1 MTRTHKMA
9 FDEKNLG
16 VIGCLYVDRLLL
28 QVVQISEEWALQGFP
43 VGTCQNNN
51 ATQSPFVSYTAWWP
65 EFFLVAFSQVFE
77 QLVFCQ
83 YTVNAKSSTSN
94 TFLEEY

>member
-1 MTRTHKMA
+1 MA

-43 VGTCQNNN
+43 VGTC
-51 ATQSPFVSYTAWWP
+51 
-65 EFFLVAFSQVFE
+65 
-77 QLVFCQ
+77 
-83 YTVNAKSSTSN
+83 
-94 TFLEEY
+94 